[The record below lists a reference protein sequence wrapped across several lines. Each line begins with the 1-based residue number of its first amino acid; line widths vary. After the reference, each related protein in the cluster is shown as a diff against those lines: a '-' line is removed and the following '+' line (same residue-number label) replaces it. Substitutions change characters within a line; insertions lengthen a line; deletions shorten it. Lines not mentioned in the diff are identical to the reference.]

1 MNVAV
6 VPVQSGRD
14 LERFIALPYDLYRR
28 DPLWVPPLR
37 MDVRTILSPQKN
49 PFFEHAQSQYYLA
62 RTNGRIVGRIAAI
75 KNDAHNVLH
84 KDKVG
89 FYGFFECIDDPEV
102 ATALFEAAG
111 AWLRE
116 QGLDTMRGPM
126 NPSIND
132 ECGLLV
138 DGFDTPPVV
147 LMPHNPTYYVAL
159 HERFGFRKAKDLICF
174 WGGGEHPPERF
185 TRASRTIAERYDV
198 QLRPLDMKRFEE
210 EVELVKALFNQAWEQ
225 NWGYVPMTEA
235 ELEHLAKQL
244 KPIIVP
250 ELVIFAEHA
259 GRVIGFA
266 VALPDFNVA
275 LKHNPSGRLFPGLLK
290 VLWYSRKIHRV
301 RIALLG
307 AVKEY
312 QGKGIDALLYH
323 RIWTE
328 CVSRGMPYGEAG
340 WVLED
345 NAAMVNGMQRLGFH
359 PYKTYRV
366 YDISL

>member
-1 MNVAV
+1 LSVEVVAV
-6 VPVQSGRD
+6 RSGRD
-14 LERFIALPYDLYRR
+14 LERFIALPYSLHRR
-28 DPLWVPPLR
+28 DPMWVPPLR
-37 MDVRTILSPQKN
+37 MDVRTILSPKKN
-49 PFFEHAQSQYYLA
+49 PFFDHAEAQYFVGWA
-62 RTNGRIVGRIAAI
+62 DGRMVGRIAAI
-75 KNDAHNVLH
+75 KNDAHNALH

-89 FYGFFECIDDPEV
+89 FYGFFESVDDPAV
-102 ATALFEAAG
+102 ATALFDAAA
-111 AWLRE
+111 AWLRAR
-116 QGLDTMRGPM
+116 GFDTMRGPM

-138 DGFDTPPVV
+138 EGFDTPPVV
-147 LMPHNPTYYVAL
+147 LMPHNPAYYIPL
-159 HERFGFRKAKDLICF
+159 HERYGLRKAKDLICF
-174 WGGGEHPPERF
+174 WGGGEAPPERF
-185 TRASRTIAERYDV
+185 NRASKILAERLGV
-198 QLRPLDMKRFEE
+198 TLRTLDMKRFRE
-210 EVELVKALFNQAWEQ
+210 EVDLVKVLFNQAWEQ

-266 VALPDFNVA
+266 VGLPDFNVA

-301 RIALLG
+301 RIPLLG
-307 AVKEY
+307 AIKEY

-323 RIWTE
+323 RIWNE
-328 CVSRGMPYGEAG
+328 CVARGMPYGEGG

-345 NAAMVNGMQRLGFH
+345 NAAMMNGMIRLGFH
-359 PYKTYRV
+359 AYKTYRV
-366 YDISL
+366 FDIAL

>member
-1 MNVAV
+1 MSVAV
-6 VPVQSGRD
+6 VPVRSGRD
-14 LERFIALPYDLYRR
+14 LERFIALPYSLHRR

-37 MDVRTILSPQKN
+37 MDVRTILSPKKN
-49 PFFEHAQSQYYLA
+49 PFFEHASAEYFLA
-62 RTNGRIVGRIAAI
+62 RANGQVVGRIAAI
-75 KNDAHNVLH
+75 KNDAHNALH
-84 KDKVG
+84 RDKVG
-89 FYGFFECIDDPEV
+89 FYGFYESVDDQTV
-102 ATALFEAAG
+102 ATALFDAAA
-111 AWLRE
+111 AWLRSH
-116 QGLDTMRGPM
+116 GFDTMRGPM

-138 DGFDTPPVV
+138 EGFDTPPVV
-147 LMPHNPTYYVAL
+147 LMPHNPTYYVPL
-159 HERFGFRKAKDLICF
+159 HDRYGFHKAKDLICF
-174 WGGGEHPPERF
+174 WGGGQKPPERF
-185 TRASRTIAERYDV
+185 ARASHTIAARYDV
-198 QLRPLDMKRFEE
+198 TLRTLDMKRFQE

-235 ELEHLAKQL
+235 ELDHLAKQL

-250 ELVIFAEHA
+250 ELVVFAEHA

-290 VLWYSRKIHRV
+290 VLWYSRRIHRV

-328 CVSRGMPYGEAG
+328 CVARGMPDGEAG

-345 NAAMVNGMQRLGFH
+345 NAAMVNGLLRLGFR
-359 PYKTYRV
+359 PYKTYRI
-366 YDISL
+366 YDVAL

>member
-1 MNVAV
+1 MSVAV
-6 VPVQSGRD
+6 VPVRSGRD
-14 LERFIALPYDLYRR
+14 LERFIALPYSLHRR

-37 MDVRTILSPQKN
+37 MDVRTILSPKKN
-49 PFFEHAQSQYYLA
+49 PFFEHAQSQYFVA
-62 RTNGRIVGRIAAI
+62 RTNGRIAGRIAAI
-75 KNDAHNVLH
+75 KNDAHNTLH
-84 KDKVG
+84 EDTVG
-89 FYGFFECIDDPEV
+89 FYGFFECVDDAEV
-102 ATALFEAAG
+102 AAALFGAAA

-116 QGLDTMRGPM
+116 RGLHTMRGPM

-147 LMPHNPTYYVAL
+147 LMPHNPAYYIPL
-159 HERFGFRKAKDLICF
+159 HEQFGFRKAKDLICF
-174 WGGGEHPPERF
+174 WGGGTHPPERF
-185 TRASRTIAERYDV
+185 ARASRTIAERYDV
-198 QLRPLDMKRFEE
+198 RLRTLDMRRFRE
-210 EVELVKALFNQAWEQ
+210 EVDLVKVLFNQAWER

-259 GRVIGFA
+259 GAVIGFA

-290 VLWYSRKIHRV
+290 VLWFSRKIHRA

-307 AVKEY
+307 AIKAY

-323 RIWTE
+323 RIWSE
-328 CVSRGMPYGEAG
+328 CVSRGMYYGEAG

-345 NAAMVNGMQRLGFH
+345 NAAMVNGLLRLGFQ
-359 PYKTYRV
+359 PYKTYRI
-366 YDISL
+366 YDVPL